1 MKTINQYLDLC
12 KQKFEDDHEYTNI
25 SKKESVD
32 FIIDNAFF
40 DGDCRYNSFL
50 FTGKVSGLP
59 CHCIE
64 L

>member
-1 MKTINQYLDLC
+1 MIVVSFISQLDL
-12 KQKFEDDHEYTNI
+12 I
-25 SKKESVD
+25 P
-32 FIIDNAFF
+32 NAFF

>member
-25 SKKESVD
+25 SKKECVD

-40 DGDCRYNSFL
+40 DGEISASIIDPLKSKIMNL
-50 FTGKVSGLP
+50 IK
-59 CHCIE
+59 
-64 L
+64 

>member
-40 DGDCRYNSFL
+40 DGEISASIIDPLKYKIMNL
-50 FTGKVSGLP
+50 IK
-59 CHCIE
+59 
-64 L
+64 

>member
-40 DGDCRYNSFL
+40 NGEISASIIDPLKYKIMNL
-50 FTGKVSGLP
+50 IK
-59 CHCIE
+59 
-64 L
+64 

>member
-1 MKTINQYLDLC
+1 MKTINEYLDLC

-40 DGDCRYNSFL
+40 DGEISASIIDPLKYKIMNL
-50 FTGKVSGLP
+50 IK
-59 CHCIE
+59 
-64 L
+64 